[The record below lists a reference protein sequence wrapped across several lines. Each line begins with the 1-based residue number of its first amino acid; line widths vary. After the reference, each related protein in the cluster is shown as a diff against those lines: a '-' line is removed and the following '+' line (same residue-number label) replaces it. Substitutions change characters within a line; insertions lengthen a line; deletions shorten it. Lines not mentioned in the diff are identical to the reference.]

1 MSYIEKFKKIEDELE
16 DILVKM
22 RGNDSSKINM
32 LLYSKAYLLSKK
44 YAIVS
49 REFNIKFNEF
59 LSDYIDIKKKA
70 IILTILNL
78 IVLFMNLG
86 IPLTLVLSLLCVG
99 YNTYYISD
107 ILKNKNNIDET
118 IIFMQSSYCNMISK
132 MEECKSI
139 ITQQLNSEKVKV
151 VNLLDYEYCV
161 DIIMNYVYDSNY
173 KLDDL
178 SENNKNL
185 IIKILQNDLNIE
197 ESDLNKLLSMY
208 KDKVMEYTILKL
220 ELTKK

>member
-1 MSYIEKFKKIEDELE
+1 MSYIEKIKKIEDELE

-44 YAIVS
+44 YAVVS

-86 IPLTLVLSLLCVG
+86 IPLTIILSLLCVG

-107 ILKNKNNIDET
+107 ILKNKSNIDET
-118 IIFMQSSYCNMISK
+118 IIFMQNSYCNIISK

-185 IIKILQNDLNIE
+185 IIKILQNDLNID
-197 ESDLNKLLSMY
+197 ESDLYKLLSMY
-208 KDKVMEYTILKL
+208 KDKVMEYTVLKL